1 MKRLM
6 VANKSWQP
14 TIVAINETSDTGTS
28 SAAEKTLR
36 FPHKMIF
43 SKQDAIK
50 ENGTVM
56 ENGITIGVLTNNNR
70 TTTMLMTPN

>member
-6 VANKSWQP
+6 TNKSWQP

-28 SAAEKTLR
+28 SAVDKSLR
-36 FPHKMIF
+36 FPRKTIF

-50 ENGTVM
+50 ENGTAIL
-56 ENGITIGVLTNNNR
+56 ENGITVGVLTNNNR